1 MNLLWGFANLSKPET
16 CAGSG
21 CKGEEGVGA
30 GEDGRLDGRKK
41 EGVLSTFIVE
51 DFLSRF
57 LKEWAKGVW
66 RFY

>member
-21 CKGEEGVGA
+21 CKGEERVGA

-51 DFLSRF
+51 VFF
-57 LKEWAKGVW
+57 
-66 RFY
+66 